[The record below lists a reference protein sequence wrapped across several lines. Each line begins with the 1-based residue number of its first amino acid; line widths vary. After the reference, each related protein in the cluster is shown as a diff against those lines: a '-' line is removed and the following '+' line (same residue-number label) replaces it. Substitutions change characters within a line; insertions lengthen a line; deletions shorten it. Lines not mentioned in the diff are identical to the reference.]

1 MSIRSHPG
9 SRAVLSLALVAI
21 VAAACSGGG
30 SSTPAVAAAASS
42 SAESAAPAASA
53 GDSAPASAQPAGGA
67 SQSAPASAGAAG
79 GAGQPVTV
87 CDLLPVATV
96 ASITGQSLNQA
107 TESDTPALQSYG
119 CYYGGAG
126 TAGVTVTV
134 AYDAAGTFDTLMQ
147 AALALGGEQVSGL
160 GDKAYHAVLGVN
172 ALFGNVGIF
181 ASTDPAATALE
192 PDDAAIT
199 LIKTLQPKL

>member
-9 SRAVLSLALVAI
+9 LRAVLSLVVVAFA
-21 VAAACSGGG
+21 AAACGGGG
-30 SSTPAVAAAASS
+30 SATPAASS
-42 SAESAAPAASA
+42 SAQSVTPAASA
-53 GDSAPASAQPAGGA
+53 GGSASTSVQASAGA
-67 SQSAPASAGAAG
+67 SQSAPASAGTAAG
-79 GAGQPVTV
+79 GAGQPVKV

-96 ASITGQSLNQA
+96 ASITGQQLTQA
-107 TESDTPALQSYG
+107 TESDTAALQSYG

-126 TAGVTVTV
+126 LAGVTVTV
-134 AYDAAGTFDTLMQ
+134 ADGAADTFDTLMQ
-147 AALALGGEQVSGL
+147 EALALGGEQVSGL

-172 ALFGNVGIF
+172 ALFGDVSIF
-181 ASTDPAATALE
+181 ASTDLAATALQ

>member
-9 SRAVLSLALVAI
+9 LRAVLSLVVVAFA
-21 VAAACSGGG
+21 AAACGGGG
-30 SSTPAVAAAASS
+30 SATPAASS
-42 SAESAAPAASA
+42 SAQSVTPAASA
-53 GDSAPASAQPAGGA
+53 GGSASASVQASAGA
-67 SQSAPASAGAAG
+67 SQAAPASAGTAAG
-79 GAGQPVTV
+79 GAGQPVKV

-96 ASITGQSLNQA
+96 ASITGQQLTQA
-107 TESDTPALQSYG
+107 TESDTAALQSYG

-126 TAGVTVTV
+126 LAGVTVTV
-134 AYDAAGTFDTLMQ
+134 ADNAAGTFDTLMQ
-147 AALALGGEQVSGL
+147 EALALGGEQVSGL

-172 ALFGNVGIF
+172 ALFGDVSIF
-181 ASTDPAATALE
+181 ASTDLAATALQ

>member
-9 SRAVLSLALVAI
+9 LRAVLSLVVVAFA
-21 VAAACSGGG
+21 AAACGGGG
-30 SSTPAVAAAASS
+30 SATPAASS
-42 SAESAAPAASA
+42 SAQSVTPAASA
-53 GDSAPASAQPAGGA
+53 GGSASASVQASAGA
-67 SQSAPASAGAAG
+67 SQAAPASAGTAAG
-79 GAGQPVTV
+79 GAGQPVKV

-96 ASITGQSLNQA
+96 ASITGQQLTQA
-107 TESDTPALQSYG
+107 TESDTAALQSYG

-126 TAGVTVTV
+126 LAGVTVTV
-134 AYDAAGTFDTLMQ
+134 ADGAADTFDTLMQ
-147 AALALGGEQVSGL
+147 EALALGGEQVSGL

-172 ALFGNVGIF
+172 ALFGDVSIF
-181 ASTDPAATALE
+181 ASTDLAATALQ

>member
-9 SRAVLSLALVAI
+9 LRAVLSLVVVAFA
-21 VAAACSGGG
+21 AAACGGGG
-30 SSTPAVAAAASS
+30 SATPATSS
-42 SAESAAPAASA
+42 SAQSVTPAASA
-53 GDSAPASAQPAGGA
+53 GGSASASAQATAGA
-67 SQSAPASAGAAG
+67 SQAAPASAGTAAG
-79 GAGQPVTV
+79 GAGQPVKV

-96 ASITGQSLNQA
+96 ASITGQQLTQA
-107 TESDTPALQSYG
+107 TESDTAALQSYG

-126 TAGVTVTV
+126 LAGVTVTV
-134 AYDAAGTFDTLMQ
+134 ADGAADTFDTLMQ
-147 AALALGGEQVSGL
+147 EALALGGEQVSGL

-172 ALFGNVGIF
+172 ALFGDVSIF
-181 ASTDPAATALE
+181 ASTDLAATALQ